1 MGLTLK
7 YDIQCFLGLNSI
19 VTRQSDVTSCFV
31 FGPEVHGKKKKK
43 KRVVSL
49 GSSPAAHHK
58 IHLSLFLWSTL
69 LKMVKRT
76 QFTRNKSILAP
87 TC

>member
-43 KRVVSL
+43 KKSSIFRIFT
-49 GSSPAAHHK
+49 SSPSQNTFVL
-58 IHLSLFLWSTL
+58 ISL
-69 LKMVKRT
+69 VD
-76 QFTRNKSILAP
+76 SIKNGKED
-87 TC
+87 TVYQE

>member
-31 FGPEVHGKKKKK
+31 FGPEVHGKKKK
-43 KRVVSL
+43 SSIFT
-49 GSSPAAHHK
+49 SSPSQNTFVL
-58 IHLSLFLWSTL
+58 IFL
-69 LKMVKRT
+69 VD
-76 QFTRNKSILAP
+76 SIKNGKED
-87 TC
+87 TVYQE